1 MVNSNHFR
9 SMEKPQRQPIKNKF
23 DWAQMLNLE
32 KKRHFKINLRNMF
45 KELKK
50 SGLAGVAQWI
60 ELWPLNQK
68 VTGSIP
74 SVGHMPGLQA
84 RSPVGGT

>member
-1 MVNSNHFR
+1 
-9 SMEKPQRQPIKNKF
+9 
-23 DWAQMLNLE
+23 
-32 KKRHFKINLRNMF
+32 MF

-84 RSPVGGT
+84 KSLERGEREATTH